1 MIRPP
6 ELRDLAFPFETPPKE
21 LRGASLDVT
30 FWVRVDGRVE
40 RYEVQPVITDRDYAR
55 KFDEVIRAFRFTPA
69 RAPDGSRIAGTTRVT
84 FTLPGKRQ
92 LVSAVTSAIEPDV
105 QLPAASSTMLTATE
119 VLMSRLFLR
128 KSVQDCEND
137 IAERGGLRRSLG
149 KWHLTALG
157 VGATIGA
164 GSSPPPAPRSWATPS
179 GPGAGPAIVLSFLLT
194 AVTCGFAALCY
205 AEFASMVPISG
216 SAYTYAYAS
225 LGELVAWI
233 IGWDL
238 IVEYAVGNIGVA
250 IGWSGYFRELLTHFG
265 LALPPWLATDFRS
278 AHMAAEAVAAG
289 ATDATNLYLASA
301 LTTAPQI
308 FGFTFIANLP
318 AFLIVACITCIL
330 VIGIR
335 ESATSNNAMV
345 ILKVAIILFF
355 VRGGRH
361 PDPARRTGPIR
372 RLGGFAPNGFAGISA
387 GAAIIFF
394 SYIGFDA
401 TSTAAEEAKDPAR
414 DMPFGIIMSLIICT
428 VLYILVAAVM
438 TGMAPWPKL
447 GTAEPM
453 ITALALADGSPGLIT
468 FSRFIVSLG
477 AVFAMTSV
485 LLVFQLGQPRIF
497 MSMSRDGLLP
507 PFFSRVHPRFKTPYI
522 GTIITGT
529 LRGHLRR
536 LRQHRRS
543 GRADQ
548 HRDAV
553 RLRAG
558 VGGCDRAAEAEPD
571 RPRPFRAPW
580 VPLTPILAIV
590 SCLYLMLQLP
600 WLTWVRFAIWLALGL
615 VIYFLYG
622 IRHSRLARERGVRR
636 KRGRTLSALSS
647 G

>member
-1 MIRPP
+1 
-6 ELRDLAFPFETPPKE
+6 
-21 LRGASLDVT
+21 
-30 FWVRVDGRVE
+30 
-40 RYEVQPVITDRDYAR
+40 
-55 KFDEVIRAFRFTPA
+55 
-69 RAPDGSRIAGTTRVT
+69 
-84 FTLPGKRQ
+84 
-92 LVSAVTSAIEPDV
+92 
-105 QLPAASSTMLTATE
+105 
-119 VLMSRLFLR
+119 MSRLFLR

-164 GSSPPPAPRSWATPS
+164 GIFATT
-179 GPGAGPAIVLSFLLT
+179 GTAIVGDAVRLGAGPAIVISFLLT
-194 AVTCGFAALCY
+194 AITCGFAALCY

-225 LGELVAWI
+225 LGEFVAWI

-265 LALPPWLATDFRS
+265 LALPPWLATDYRT

-289 ATDATNLYLASA
+289 ATDATSVYLASA
-301 LTTAPQI
+301 LTTAPQL
-308 FGFTFIANLP
+308 FGFNVIANLP
-318 AFLIVACITCIL
+318 AFLIVACITSIL

-345 ILKVAIILFF
+345 ILKVVIILFF
-355 VRGGRH
+355 IAVG
-361 PDPARRTGPIR
+361 ATLIR
-372 RLGGFAPNGFAGISA
+372 PENWTTPETGGFAPNGFRGISA

-414 DMPFGIIMSLIICT
+414 DMPFGIIVSLIVCT
-428 VLYILVAAVM
+428 VLYILVAGVM

-453 ITALALADGSPGLIT
+453 VTALALADGSPGLIT
-468 FSRFIVSLG
+468 VSRFVVSLG

-507 PFFSRVHPRFKTPYI
+507 PIFSRVHPRFRTPYV
-522 GTIITGT
+522 GTIITGLFVGTFAAFANIAEVVELTNIGT
-529 LRGHLRR
+529 LFAFMLV
-536 LRQHRRS
+536 S
-543 GRADQ
+543 
-548 HRDAV
+548 
-553 RLRAG
+553 AG
-558 VGGCDRAAEAEPD
+558 VIVLRKLEPD
-571 RPRPFRAPW
+571 RRRPFRAPW
-580 VPLTPILAIV
+580 VPLTPILAII

-600 WLTWVRFAIWLALGL
+600 GVTWIRFGLWLALGM
-615 VIYFLYG
+615 VVYFLYG
-622 IRHSRLARERGVRR
+622 IRHSRLARERGAA
-636 KRGRTLSALSS
+636 S
-647 G
+647 

>member
-1 MIRPP
+1 
-6 ELRDLAFPFETPPKE
+6 
-21 LRGASLDVT
+21 
-30 FWVRVDGRVE
+30 
-40 RYEVQPVITDRDYAR
+40 
-55 KFDEVIRAFRFTPA
+55 
-69 RAPDGSRIAGTTRVT
+69 
-84 FTLPGKRQ
+84 
-92 LVSAVTSAIEPDV
+92 
-105 QLPAASSTMLTATE
+105 
-119 VLMSRLFLR
+119 MSRLFLR

-137 IAERGGLRRSLG
+137 IKERGGLRRTLG

-164 GSSPPPAPRSWATPS
+164 GIFATT
-179 GPGAGPAIVLSFLLT
+179 GTAIVGDAVRPGAGPAIVISFLLT

-278 AHMAAEAVAAG
+278 AQLAAEAVGAG
-289 ATDATNLYLASA
+289 ATDATSLYLASA
-301 LTTAPQI
+301 LTTAPRI
-308 FGFTFIANLP
+308 FGFNVIANLP
-318 AFLIVACITCIL
+318 AFLIVACITSIL
-330 VIGIR
+330 VLGIR

-345 ILKVAIILFF
+345 ILKVAIIMFF
-355 VRGGRH
+355 VAVGVTLIR
-361 PDPARRTGPIR
+361 PANWTTPET
-372 RLGGFAPNGFAGISA
+372 GGFAPNGFAGISA

-428 VLYILVAAVM
+428 VLYILVAGVM
-438 TGMAPWPKL
+438 TGVAPWPKL

-453 ITALALADGSPGLIT
+453 ITALALADGSPRLIT
-468 FSRFIVSLG
+468 ISRFIVSLG

-507 PFFSRVHPRFKTPYI
+507 PIFSRVHPRFKTPYV
-522 GTIITGT
+522 GTIITGLFVGTFAAFANIAEVVELTNIGT
-529 LRGHLRR
+529 LFAFVLVSAGVIVLRR
-536 LRQHRRS
+536 
-543 GRADQ
+543 
-548 HRDAV
+548 V
-553 RLRAG
+553 
-558 VGGCDRAAEAEPD
+558 EPD

-590 SCLYLMLQLP
+590 SCLYLMVQLP
-600 WLTWVRFAIWLALGL
+600 WLTWVRFALWLVLGL

-622 IRHSRLARERGVRR
+622 IRHSRLARERGE
-636 KRGRTLSALSS
+636 GR
-647 G
+647 